1 MSEVQTYTYQP
12 TDEEGRPIGGKQVIK
27 YTTQEELVDQLR
39 TQNTLLIRKLRQ
51 ETKKSR
57 LGLGPDDN
65 DQIAENAQRFSS
77 PLEFNPRELSDDE
90 RYDISRR
97 LMDPTTSADAA
108 SALVEA
114 RLGAPLDQIGK
125 TMQSIQQDNINLR
138 AKVEAN
144 AFVAENPEYYKCSE
158 NFEALAS
165 WIVRYELAPV
175 KDNFQK
181 AYDTLKAQGI
191 LINGPAD
198 VAPVLAPVVP
208 VVEPVI
214 PPVIPPVVPPAVA
227 RIPSGLTREEASDS
241 GSVVKPGSDITYSY
255 EVVLGGTKD
264 SPIKKSVT
272 LTGLAAINAMP
283 SEEYGRRLRTDR
295 EFGKKVA
302 QLEAEARKP
311 RG

>member
-1 MSEVQTYTYQP
+1 MSEQLIEKTYTYQP

-27 YTTQEELVDQLR
+27 YTTQDELVDKLR

-51 ETKKSR
+51 ETKKGR
-57 LGLGPDDN
+57 LGIGEDEVVPK
-65 DQIAENAQRFSS
+65 NAQRFSD
-77 PLEFNPRELSDDE
+77 PLEFNPRELTQDE

-97 LMDPTTSADAA
+97 LLDPTTSAEAA

-114 RLGAPLDQIGK
+114 QLGAPLSQIGR
-125 TMQSIQQDNINLR
+125 TMQTIQQDNISLR

-144 AFVAENPEYYKCSE
+144 AFVAENPDYYKCQE

-165 WIVRYELAPV
+165 WIVRYNLAPV

-191 LINGPAD
+191 LIEGAALPPEP
-198 VAPVLAPVVP
+198 VAPVEPVVVPVEPVVVEPVPVVP
-208 VVEPVI
+208 VV
-214 PPVIPPVVPPAVA
+214 
-227 RIPSGLTREEASDS
+227 RIPTGLTREEASDS
-241 GSVVKPGSDITYSY
+241 GVLVKTGSDITY
-255 EVVLGGTKD
+255 ELTVGGQKR
-264 SPIKKSVT
+264 V

-283 SEEYGRRLRTDR
+283 GEEYKRRLLTDR
-295 EFGKKVA
+295 EFGKKVEK
-302 QLEAEARKP
+302 LETEARKP

>member
-1 MSEVQTYTYQP
+1 VSEQLIEKTYTYQP

-27 YTTQEELVDQLR
+27 YTTQDELVDKLR

-51 ETKKSR
+51 ETKKGR
-57 LGLGPDDN
+57 LGIGEDEVVPK
-65 DQIAENAQRFSS
+65 NAQRFSD
-77 PLEFNPRELSDDE
+77 PLEFNPRELTQDE

-97 LMDPTTSADAA
+97 LLDPTTSAEAA

-114 RLGAPLDQIGK
+114 QLGAPLSQIGR
-125 TMQSIQQDNINLR
+125 TMQTIQQDNISLR

-144 AFVAENPEYYKCSE
+144 AFVAENPDYYKCQE

-165 WIVRYELAPV
+165 WIVRYNLAPV

-191 LINGPAD
+191 LIEGAALPPEP
-198 VAPVLAPVVP
+198 VAPVEPVVVPVEPVVVEPVPVVP
-208 VVEPVI
+208 VV
-214 PPVIPPVVPPAVA
+214 
-227 RIPSGLTREEASDS
+227 RIPTGLTREEASDS
-241 GSVVKPGSDITYSY
+241 GVLVKTGSDITY
-255 EVVLGGTKD
+255 ELTVGGQKR
-264 SPIKKSVT
+264 V

-283 SEEYGRRLRTDR
+283 GEEYKRRLLTDR
-295 EFGKKVA
+295 EFGKKVEK
-302 QLEAEARKP
+302 LETEARKP